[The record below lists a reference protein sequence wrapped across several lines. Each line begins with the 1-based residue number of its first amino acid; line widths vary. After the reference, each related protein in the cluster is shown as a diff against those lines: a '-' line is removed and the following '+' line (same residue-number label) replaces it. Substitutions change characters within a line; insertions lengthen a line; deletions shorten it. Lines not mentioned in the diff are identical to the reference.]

1 MKQKVSDETGAIHY
15 GQTTVFQGIEHETA
29 IRPKKAKFAQNDK
42 SQNANDVNDATSP
55 SLELT
60 LIFDE
65 GPDDLVPFNAVDH
78 TIAIDDEE

>member
-1 MKQKVSDETGAIHY
+1 
-15 GQTTVFQGIEHETA
+15 
-29 IRPKKAKFAQNDK
+29 
-42 SQNANDVNDATSP
+42 VNDATSP

-78 TIAIDDEE
+78 TIATDDEE

>member
-1 MKQKVSDETGAIHY
+1 MIERHY

-29 IRPKKAKFAQNDK
+29 IRPKKPKLETNDK
-42 SQNANDVNDATSP
+42 SPVANAEHDTNNR

-78 TIAIDDEE
+78 TLAIDDDEE